1 MSDKNVLSLKDLLSP
16 SSILRLLT
24 AGAKKTVTEL
34 KELNTLITQI
44 GRENASL
51 SMEDLDRLS
60 QSSLETASRY
70 GRNAADYLSEVS
82 RAFRTGYQDAE
93 GMAELSL
100 ALQNAGGV
108 TAELASQLVTTMD
121 RAYQLGG
128 SVDSLT
134 QILDG
139 CSQITQHNDASFAQ
153 LAQGMSLA
161 GSAAASLGVDAG
173 ETAAAL
179 GTMIAAT
186 HQGGAEAANAFN
198 ALLLSIGQVSDTE
211 AGIDTESLARY
222 EDACRSLGVSLKET
236 RDGMLALRDP
246 MDVLRELSDAYNALD
261 DSDTRKDSLLAAVG
275 GDVDTS
281 QIDALLRHWDIYESM
296 LGQYTNGSGSLAA
309 AAQEHADSWEG
320 SLNRLSNTWSGF
332 VGNLADTDG
341 VTAAIDGL
349 NSLLSA
355 AGSVTERLGALG
367 TVGAG
372 AGLLAGLKNV
382 GMA

>member
-1 MSDKNVLSLKDLLSP
+1 M
-16 SSILRLLT
+16 
-24 AGAKKTVTEL
+24 
-34 KELNTLITQI
+34 
-44 GRENASL
+44 
-51 SMEDLDRLS
+51 
-60 QSSLETASRY
+60 
-70 GRNAADYLSEVS
+70 
-82 RAFRTGYQDAE
+82 
-93 GMAELSL
+93 
-100 ALQNAGGV
+100 
-108 TAELASQLVTTMD
+108 
-121 RAYQLGG
+121 
-128 SVDSLT
+128 
-134 QILDG
+134 
-139 CSQITQHNDASFAQ
+139 
-153 LAQGMSLA
+153 
-161 GSAAASLGVDAG
+161 
-173 ETAAAL
+173 
-179 GTMIAAT
+179 
-186 HQGGAEAANAFN
+186 
-198 ALLLSIGQVSDTE
+198 
-211 AGIDTESLARY
+211 
-222 EDACRSLGVSLKET
+222 SLKET

-246 MDVLRELSDAYNALD
+246 MDVLRELSAAYNALD

-372 AGLLAGLKNV
+372 AGLLAGVKNV